1 MGLWDAVATGL
12 GTVGGGLLGTVFGG
26 PIGGAVGAGLGN
38 KLADYLTGDDEV
50 ETTTAGGGLQFGGG
64 SSGGGGAGVSFP
76 TPNLP
81 AMPTAPSGGL
91 QGPVYSNQGL
101 PAQAAQAL
109 STVLSALRAYPMI
122 SDFVQRHWNFPKKQQ
137 ETNPQSQALWTALA
151 KQVPKS
157 HREALEQFLVGFP
170 APVGL
175 SKSASDV
182 FMTLM
187 IAEAGYSPEQIGCC
201 SEGRK

>member
-12 GTVGGGLLGTVFGG
+12 GTVGGGILGTVFGG

-50 ETTTAGGGLQFGGG
+50 ETTTSGGGLQLGGL
-64 SSGGGGAGVSFP
+64 GGGGASLPV
-76 TPNLP
+76 PNLP
-81 AMPTAPSGGL
+81 ALPTQPGNGLSGPAYGT
-91 QGPVYSNQGL
+91 QAL

-109 STVLSALRAYPMI
+109 TTVLSALRAYPII
-122 SDFVQRHWNFPKKQQ
+122 SDFVQRHGNFPKKQQ
-137 ETNPQSQALWTALA
+137 EVNPQSQALWTALA

>member
-50 ETTTAGGGLQFGGG
+50 ETSTSGGGLQLGGGG
-64 SSGGGGAGVSFP
+64 SSLPV
-76 TPNLP
+76 PNLP
-81 AMPTAPSGGL
+81 ALPTQPGGGL
-91 QGPVYSNQGL
+91 SGPAYGTQAL

-109 STVLSALRAYPMI
+109 STVLSALRAYPVI
-122 SDFVQRHWNFPKKQQ
+122 SDFVQRHWNFPKKQV
-137 ETNPQSQALWTALA
+137 ENNPQSQALWTALA